1 MRIQITKPDKPT
13 ELQQMIA
20 DLPRPKVG
28 RKPLP
33 AGEHRI
39 ASSITMS
46 PEAWA
51 ILDRICA
58 EHFRGSKKTR
68 SRAVEHF
75 VRNCE
80 KYLYLYEA

>member
-1 MRIQITKPDKPT
+1 MKTQITKPDKPT
-13 ELQQMIA
+13 ELQQMLA

-33 AGEHRI
+33 VGEHRI

-51 ILDRICA
+51 ILDRICV

>member
-1 MRIQITKPDKPT
+1 MRIQITQPDKPT

-33 AGEHRI
+33 DGEHRI

-51 ILDRICA
+51 ILDRICV
-58 EHFRGSKKTR
+58 EHFRGEKKTR

>member
-1 MRIQITKPDKPT
+1 MRTQITKPDKPT
-13 ELQQMIA
+13 ELQQMLA

-33 AGEHRI
+33 VGEHRI

-51 ILDRICA
+51 ILDRICV

>member
-1 MRIQITKPDKPT
+1 MKIKITKPDKPT
-13 ELQQMIA
+13 ELQKIIC
-20 DLPRPKVG
+20 DLPKPKAG

-33 AGEHRI
+33 AGQHRI

-46 PEAWA
+46 PESWS
-51 ILDRICA
+51 ILDRICV
-58 EHFRGSKKTR
+58 EHFRGEKKTR

>member
-1 MRIQITKPDKPT
+1 MRLKITTPDKPT

-20 DLPRPKVG
+20 DLPKPKVG

-33 AGEHRI
+33 TGEHRI

-58 EHFRGSKKTR
+58 EHFRGEKKTR

>member
-1 MRIQITKPDKPT
+1 MNQNK
-13 ELQQMIA
+13 A
-20 DLPRPKVG
+20 KVG

-51 ILDRICA
+51 ILDRICV
-58 EHFRGSKKTR
+58 EHFRGEKKTR

>member
-1 MRIQITKPDKPT
+1 
-13 ELQQMIA
+13 
-20 DLPRPKVG
+20 
-28 RKPLP
+28 
-33 AGEHRI
+33 
-39 ASSITMS
+39 MS

-51 ILDRICA
+51 ILDRICV
-58 EHFRGSKKTR
+58 EHFRGEKKTR

>member
-33 AGEHRI
+33 VGEHRI

-51 ILDRICA
+51 ILDRICV